1 MARVLKVNHS
11 VLKSWNPD
19 LISSR
24 TIASLKRP
32 LSVYLD
38 KSVDLKGAGT
48 KIASLKRRLVKR
60 LAKTSKKRGSKS
72 LAKTTHLVRKG
83 ENLTLIAK
91 RYQTSISQLKKTNK
105 LNRRG
110 AIRIGQKLKV
120 PSRNIA
126 SSKIYKV
133 RIGDNLIKIARKF
146 KIPVR
151 RLKSFN
157 GLTHSKIYPKQ
168 KLRIPING

>member
-1 MARVLKVNHS
+1 MPAKQ
-11 VLKSWNPD
+11 
-19 LISSR
+19 
-24 TIASLKRP
+24 KR
-32 LSVYLD
+32 
-38 KSVDLKGAGT
+38 
-48 KIASLKRRLVKR
+48 KRN
-60 LAKTSKKRGSKS
+60 LAKTSKKVKGKS
-72 LAKTTHLVRKG
+72 SAKATHLVRKG